1 MDTDKRGVSVA
12 KHDSLPGVDALVL
25 SSMQQHLQQFAS
37 AIPGIKSAVI
47 ASVDGF
53 AIAQVT
59 GRENQADRLAA
70 MTSSMLA
77 LGAAIGRELSLGT
90 LEVLIIEAGDGKV
103 LMLSIPAPQRPL
115 LLMAACNQRSV
126 IGNVLWSARECG
138 QKILRDLGG
147 P

>member
-1 MDTDKRGVSVA
+1 MDKRGNSTASHGLDA
-12 KHDSLPGVDALVL
+12 KALPVV
-25 SSMQQHLQQFAS
+25 QQHLQQFAGG
-37 AIPGIKSAVI
+37 IPGIKNAVI

-59 GRENQADRLAA
+59 QQDSQAERLAA
-70 MTSSMLA
+70 MTSSMLGLA
-77 LGAAIGRELSLGT
+77 AAIGRELSLGV
-90 LEVLIIEAGDGKV
+90 LEVLMVEADEGKV
-103 LMLSIPAPQRPL
+103 LMLSIPVPRQPL

>member
-1 MDTDKRGVSVA
+1 MDKAVEREHAPT
-12 KHDSLPGVDALVL
+12 VDGPVL
-25 SSMQQHLQQFAS
+25 SRLQEHLQQFAG

-53 AIAQVT
+53 ALAQVT
-59 GRENQADRLAA
+59 GRENQAERLAA

-77 LGAAIGRELSLGT
+77 LAAAIGRELSLGA
-90 LEVLIIEAGDGKV
+90 LEVLMVEASEGKV
-103 LMLSIPAPQRPL
+103 LMLSIPAPRQPL

-138 QKILRDLGG
+138 QKILHDLGG